1 MVHSANDGDDRQ
13 DGATVAVV
21 TVFVV
26 VVGVTTR
33 SSVLVDPSLSEAV
46 RCSDSRRSVVRAE
59 LLVISDCCL

>member
-33 SSVLVDPSLSEAV
+33 SSVLDPSLSEAV